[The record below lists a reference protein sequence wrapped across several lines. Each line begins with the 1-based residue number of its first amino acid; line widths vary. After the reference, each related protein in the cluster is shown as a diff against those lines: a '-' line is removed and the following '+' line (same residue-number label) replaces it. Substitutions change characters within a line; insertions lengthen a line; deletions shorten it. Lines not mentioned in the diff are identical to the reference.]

1 MREEFQNKEKGQR
14 MAPVWDLSKWQ
25 KVLTALRWGKLP
37 KRTDLSGKIRNSAL
51 DMLGWRCLL
60 DMQKEMARRRTCK
73 SGVLLFIFVF
83 CQTSRHVG
91 S

>member
-1 MREEFQNKEKGQR
+1 MREEFQNKEKGQK

-25 KVLTALRWGKLP
+25 KSTYCFEMGKLP
-37 KRTDLSGKIRNSAL
+37 NRTDLGGKIRNSAL

-60 DMQKEMARRRTCK
+60 DMQKEMAGRTTCK